1 MMRGGGKDE
10 KNDVSGGSGAT
21 GAGDPPDAQV
31 AISPPPT
38 PDAAAEVT
46 PPPTPD
52 AGAGS
57 ATPQVRSSE
66 LELECLRYE
75 NDQNWNDLDSCA
87 DRLKAL
93 NPAAAKG
100 FKNRAAL
107 ETRAALKVIAVETA
121 LKDRNLKKAKAELE
135 QIPNSAS

>member
-31 AISPPPT
+31 AINPPPT

-75 NDQNWNDLDSCA
+75 NDQHRNDLESCA
-87 DRLKAL
+87 DRLDA
-93 NPAAAKG
+93 
-100 FKNRAAL
+100 
-107 ETRAALKVIAVETA
+107 THTTA
-121 LKDRNLKKAKAELE
+121 TYAYTH
-135 QIPNSAS
+135 P